1 MIRLVERIGSVLGR
15 IEGGLTGIA
24 DLFLVLLLIL
34 INVEVVAR
42 YGFNTSTLI
51 ADEYGGYLFVWIT
64 MLGALHLLRSDK
76 YLMMTWL
83 VDKLGPRP
91 RNTIAIVSAVI
102 GLAVSL
108 VSLYAT
114 VVLVHTAWRFGTV
127 SIQPS
132 ATPIVWPQLV
142 MPFGYLVLVVAY
154 VEEILRRGLGL
165 APRRDR
171 DDIVRGGLD

>member
-1 MIRLVERIGSVLGR
+1 MIRLAERIGVALTR
-15 IEGGLTGIA
+15 VEAGLTGVA
-24 DLFLVLLLIL
+24 DLLLLLLLVL

-51 ADEYGGYLFVWIT
+51 ADEYGGYLFAWIT

-83 VDKLGPRP
+83 VDKMSPRA
-91 RNTIAIVSAVI
+91 RNRVAIGSAVI
-102 GLAVSL
+102 GLAVSI
-108 VSLYAT
+108 VSLYASF
-114 VVLVHTAWRFGTV
+114 VLVRSAWRFGTV

-132 ATPIVWPQLV
+132 ATPLVWPL
-142 MPFGYLVLVVAY
+142 LVLPVGYFVLVLAY
-154 VEEILRRGLGL
+154 LEEILRRCLGL